1 MKMTFIAATALI
13 LATFSFPLLAAQ
25 EVTSPPPGQQ
35 PMGTVSAT
43 TYNSSVTDLQRQLEA
58 KADEANASSY
68 RITSAGGTDTM
79 SGTAE
84 LYK

>member
-13 LATFSFPLLAAQ
+13 LATYSFPILAAQ
-25 EVTSPPPGQQ
+25 DVTSPPPGQQ

-43 TYNSSVTDLQRQLEA
+43 TYSSSVTDLQQQLEA
-58 KADEANASSY
+58 KADEANASFY
-68 RITSAGGTDTM
+68 RITSAGGTDTL

>member
-1 MKMTFIAATALI
+1 MKMTFIAATAPI

-43 TYNSSVTDLQRQLEA
+43 T
-58 KADEANASSY
+58 
-68 RITSAGGTDTM
+68 
-79 SGTAE
+79 
-84 LYK
+84 